1 MRKCDV
7 IIPVYNAPEYVE
19 MCMFALVNNTEKEDL
34 GTIFLLDD
42 KSNKTT
48 SNLLDNLYKKYK
60 DKVNVKVVHNKNNL
74 GFIKNVNNGFK
85 LSKEKYVMLL
95 NTDCFVSKNTVG
107 KLMEHMEANEKIG
120 LICPICSNAANLT
133 LEMFDGFSY
142 TMMDKLLESKFKGMN
157 FDACTVVGNCL
168 MISRKCIDEVGY
180 LDEIYGMGYGDETD
194 YQFKSMEKGFEAKVA
209 IDTYVFHKAEQS
221 FNTTN
226 KMRSERLEKNRK
238 IFFDRWGDK
247 YYALLEEYEKNDPI
261 KYIKEHLTKEDK
273 IADLDYTF
281 VLPQMGNGAGGVIY
295 ISDLVNYLNILG
307 MNVGMLNIYA
317 GEYSGIMAYKPLG
330 PKNIG
335 KFKSNCLVATIFD
348 SVFLAKKM
356 CEKMGSK
363 LVYFSQGYEFMFL
376 EGTRYGE
383 VESSFKIV
391 DYVVTISDYLK
402 NSYKKLFNIDAI
414 KIVNG
419 IDYNIL
425 HQVKTK
431 KTNKRKHILM
441 NMRNEALKGGFILN
455 DVLKKLTVEFNDIDI
470 TVVNNCKKYDFAI
483 NNNSSVNVNIINGPI
498 SRTKM
503 YDLLYDADV
512 LVDASLSEGFGLLPL
527 EAMACG
533 VVPVVS
539 NAMGN
544 TQYCVNNKNAIL
556 VDAVNNSDEYIN
568 KIKKLFEDNK
578 KFENMKNEAILT
590 SSEYDFENVVCD
602 FYKSLDD
609 ILNNNI
615 KPINYKMNKSEKEK
629 VEKYLYTDEMYNRLL
644 FSSKSNY
651 YHKNNRTRNLKIL
664 AKEFVKANVYL
675 LKQTYKTIRYKNHR
689 L

>member
-19 MCMFALVNNTEKEDL
+19 MCMFALVNNTDKKDL

-48 SNLLDNLYKKYK
+48 GNLLDNLYKKYK

-168 MISRKCIDEVGY
+168 MISRKCIEEVGY

-273 IADLDYTF
+273 IANLDYTF

-544 TQYCVNNKNAIL
+544 TQYCVNNKNAVL
-556 VDAVNNSDEYIN
+556 VDAVNNSDEYIK

-578 KFENMKNEAILT
+578 KFENMKNEAVLT